1 MSMGCRMN
9 EHSYIR
15 NVHKELS
22 SKVFK
27 WKIRDSYAGG
37 VPDAYYSGEKG
48 CVWAEYKHIKTLPQR
63 DTSVIKKNLFI
74 KKLDKNKFEILSGPL
89 HIISFIP
96 RDMSNFE
103 SNNWTYKAKEYL
115 IARKFMISRPIY
127 KGKYFLR
134 IVFGNFNTS
143 EYHISELTNLLNN
156 FVA

>member
-48 CVWAEYKHIKTLPQR
+48 CVWAEYKHIKTLPLR
-63 DTSVIKKNLFI
+63 DTSVIKNTLSSLQKAWLNRAV
-74 KKLDKNKFEILSGPL
+74 DHGQHAILIYG
-89 HIISFIP
+89 
-96 RDMSNFE
+96 FE
-103 SNNWTYKAKEYL
+103 SKAVIFKDKTWEFTTITKKELESKFISRKELVEYL
-115 IARKFMISRPIY
+115 EKLCLPI
-127 KGKYFLR
+127 
-134 IVFGNFNTS
+134 
-143 EYHISELTNLLNN
+143 
-156 FVA
+156 

>member
-63 DTSVIKKNLFI
+63 DTSIIKNTLSSLQKAWLNRAMDHGQHAILIYGFENKAAVFKDKTWEFTAITKKELVSKFI
-74 KKLDKNKFEILSGPL
+74 SRKQLV
-89 HIISFIP
+89 
-96 RDMSNFE
+96 
-103 SNNWTYKAKEYL
+103 EYL
-115 IARKFMISRPIY
+115 
-127 KGKYFLR
+127 
-134 IVFGNFNTS
+134 
-143 EYHISELTNLLNN
+143 ENLCLPT
-156 FVA
+156 